1 MDIRRRRSEHLP
13 ITQDQIVIASSAPA
27 SGRSPWMNRVTSAP
41 LRHGR
46 ALARRRTGVLPNALC
61 PDHPRRPMAPQSP
74 ILSAPCRLSVWA
86 ACKPDHVDG
95 RDKPGHDGKCHGNQR
110 LTRLFLVSD
119 SEAIQTV
126 PRLETPSLD
135 RFALL
140 AMTDSAKR
148 VIPGEN
154 LGIAGLVG
162 VRGVVITTT
171 LIRRFAP
178 PSPASA
184 GEGFHRAA

>member
-1 MDIRRRRSEHLP
+1 
-13 ITQDQIVIASSAPA
+13 
-27 SGRSPWMNRVTSAP
+27 
-41 LRHGR
+41 
-46 ALARRRTGVLPNALC
+46 
-61 PDHPRRPMAPQSP
+61 MAPQSP
-74 ILSAPCRLSVWA
+74 ILSAPSRLSSWA

-119 SEAIQTV
+119 SEAIQTE

-148 VIPGEN
+148 VIPGGKSWN
-154 LGIAGLVG
+154 SRSG
-162 VRGVVITTT
+162 R
-171 LIRRFAP
+171 
-178 PSPASA
+178 
-184 GEGFHRAA
+184 GEGRGNYDDPHPA